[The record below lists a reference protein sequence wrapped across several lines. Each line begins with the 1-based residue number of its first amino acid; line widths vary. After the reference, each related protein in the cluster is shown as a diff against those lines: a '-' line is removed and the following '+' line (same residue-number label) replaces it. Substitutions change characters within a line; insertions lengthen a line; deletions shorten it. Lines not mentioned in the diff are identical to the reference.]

1 MAIARAVLEYCADKR
16 RLGAKTLLATH
27 YHELTALE
35 GQVDGVRNY
44 SITARKQG
52 GGVIFLRRIVAR
64 RGRRELR
71 YRGRRPGRSAASV
84 LEHSREYLRELVEGA
99 ARAVPEREAPAE
111 DGLQLTLG
119 SAAEDEV
126 LDRLRRAKIET
137 MSPIEALNLLYEL
150 QRKLAP

>member
-1 MAIARAVLEYCADKR
+1 M
-16 RLGAKTLLATH
+16 
-27 YHELTALE
+27 
-35 GQVDGVRNY
+35 
-44 SITARKQG
+44 
-52 GGVIFLRRIVAR
+52 
-64 RGRRELR
+64 
-71 YRGRRPGRSAASV
+71 

-111 DGLQLTLG
+111 DELQLTLG